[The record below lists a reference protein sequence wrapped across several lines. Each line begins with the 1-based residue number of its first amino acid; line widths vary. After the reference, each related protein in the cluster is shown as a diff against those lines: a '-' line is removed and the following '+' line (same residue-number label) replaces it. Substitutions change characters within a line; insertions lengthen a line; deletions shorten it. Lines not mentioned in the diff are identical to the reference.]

1 MSIAADCFVPDRTA
15 KKRLPLCPAFLS
27 FGWLLD
33 GAADRAAVR
42 FFALI
47 IIGISLGSIAAR
59 LLLHHRSPAE
69 ALTPAGRDPGATKAH
84 PGNKHS
90 NAPITS
96 KCQLFLDNL
105 VAQIERV

>member
-1 MSIAADCFVPDRTA
+1 MRLPAGGLCKRSYGTPPGARSMSIAADCFVPERTA

-69 ALTPAGRDPGATKAH
+69 ALTPAGRDPGATKARR
-84 PGNKHS
+84 K
-90 NAPITS
+90 
-96 KCQLFLDNL
+96 Q
-105 VAQIERV
+105 AQ